1 MKLKIDTTEKTIQI
15 EEEVDLDE
23 LMKEYSGKGFKIIPN
38 FIHTYPIY
46 PVYPGSPYVPTMPE
60 PPYYFYPTTSI
71 IYTK

>member
-38 FIHTYPIY
+38 FIYTYPIY
-46 PVYPGSPYVPTMPE
+46 PVYPNYPTMPE
-60 PPYYFYPTTSI
+60 PPYYFCPTTSI
-71 IYTK
+71 TK